1 MADEKDAAAE
11 ATPPGGAKP
20 GPVGSPPMTPL
31 APDKGATPGALPYG
45 KSNTI
50 GPGVAAST
58 AGGKAAA
65 AEGAGVSRR
74 SFMKWSLP
82 VGWVAFSAA
91 CASSLVATARFL
103 FPNVL
108 FEPPQS
114 FKAGF
119 PGEYNVGEVDVRWKD
134 AYGVW
139 IVRNPEGFYALIAVC
154 THLGCSPNW
163 LPTENKFKCPCHGS
177 GFYKSGVNFEGPA
190 PRPLERARIVL
201 ADDGQILVDKS
212 VKFQEEKGEW
222 TKAESFLKA

>member
-1 MADEKDAAAE
+1 MSPLSAPAFNSHDP
-11 ATPPGGAKP
+11 ATVPGGP
-20 GPVGSPPMTPL
+20 NPV
-31 APDKGATPGALPYG
+31 AE
-45 KSNTI
+45 
-50 GPGVAAST
+50 
-58 AGGKAAA
+58 AAA
-65 AEGAGVSRR
+65 ARPVAPAVAKPAAVVPPKPAAPAAPPVDEGRR
-74 SFMKWSLP
+74 SFMRFALP

-91 CASSLVATARFL
+91 CTSSLVATARFM

-134 AYGVW
+134 AYSVW
-139 IVRNPEGFYALIAVC
+139 VIREADGFYALIAVC

-163 LPTENKFKCPCHGS
+163 LPAENKFKCPCHGS
-177 GFYKSGVNFEGPA
+177 GFYRTGVNFEGPA

-201 ADDGQILVDKS
+201 SDDGQILIDKS

-222 TKAESFLKA
+222 TKPEAFLKA